1 MSVNMEGKGGTMP
14 QRTALVTGADRGFGL
29 FVARELAQRGWLVF
43 AGRVLENYDLLDR
56 LAAEYPSVRPL
67 WLDVSKTEDIERA
80 GEEIARV
87 SGRLDVLFSNAALMG
102 GPGASALGGEE
113 PIDFDA
119 LERYFMINA
128 MAGIL
133 LVDRLLPLLEKGE
146 MKRLHFTS
154 SEISSLRLMTR
165 TGSMRYAMTKTA
177 LNLGIRMLF
186 NDLRPRGYTFRLYQ
200 PGGMNEVLPDGSYK
214 RKTKAVDPAESAAS
228 AVAQLLADRVDED
241 RLALIDYHGREL
253 SF

>member
-1 MSVNMEGKGGTMP
+1 MNVEKIKVSTP
-14 QRTALVTGADRGFGL
+14 PRTALVTGADRGFGL
-29 FVARELAQRGWLVF
+29 FAARELAQRGWLVF
-43 AGRVLENYDLLDR
+43 AGRVRNDYDLLDR

-80 GEEIARV
+80 GEEIACV

-102 GPGASALGGEE
+102 GPGASTLGGEE
-113 PIDFDA
+113 PIDFSA
-119 LERYFMINA
+119 LERDFIINS

-165 TGSMRYAMTKTA
+165 TGSVRYAMTKTA
-177 LNLGIRMLF
+177 LNLGVRMLF

-200 PGGMNEVLPDGSYK
+200 PGGMNQVLPDGSYM

-228 AVAQLLADRVDED
+228 AVRQLLADRVDED

>member
-1 MSVNMEGKGGTMP
+1 MSVSMEGKGVSMP

>member
-1 MSVNMEGKGGTMP
+1 MSPEEKGVSMAC
-14 QRTALVTGADRGFGL
+14 RTALVTGADRGFGL
-29 FVARELAQRGWLVF
+29 FAARELAQRGWLVF
-43 AGRVLENYDLLDR
+43 AGRVRKDYDLLDR
-56 LAAEYPSVRPL
+56 LADEYSNVRPL
-67 WLDVSKTEDIERA
+67 WLDVSKPEEIERA
-80 GEEIARV
+80 GEEIARE

-102 GPGASALGGEE
+102 GPEASTLGGEE
-113 PIDFDA
+113 PVDFGA
-119 LERYFMINA
+119 LERDFMINA

-133 LVDRLLPLLEKGE
+133 LTDRLLPLLEKGE

-165 TGSMRYAMTKTA
+165 TGNVRYAMTKTA
-177 LNLGIRMLF
+177 LNLGVRMLF

-200 PGGMNEVLPDGSYK
+200 PGGMNQVLPDGSYK

-228 AVAQLLADRVDED
+228 AVRQLLADRVDED